1 VRVLGTKDVLPGN
14 DIINYYPHMS
24 KRYIYKIYMVNSRF
38 YVKYGQI
45 SEIIGDKLWM
55 RSEVHC
61 LCNLSSNR
69 ILTLKLGSKR
79 KDSSKN
85 SNLCSARDSV
95 EPIEIDGDSV
105 EPIEIGN
112 LVTVSNHGN
121 LFPIA
126 TVKQIN
132 YNEKNARVKWQV
144 SLKTDNVNLCHLEK
158 YLVDLSNKRKRKET
172 DFLHIEMNKQKSTLQ
187 TNDGTQL
194 KLQVLFYPRG
204 ICFFQV
210 KIIPSY
216 VPREQ

>member
-1 VRVLGTKDVLPGN
+1 
-14 DIINYYPHMS
+14 
-24 KRYIYKIYMVNSRF
+24 
-38 YVKYGQI
+38 
-45 SEIIGDKLWM
+45 M

-61 LCNLSSNR
+61 LCNLSSDR
-69 ILTLKLGSKR
+69 ILTLTLGSKR

-85 SNLCSARDSV
+85 SNLCSVRDSV
-95 EPIEIDGDSV
+95 EPIEIDGDSA
-105 EPIEIGN
+105 EPIEIGD

-132 YNEKNARVKWQV
+132 YNEKTVRVKWQV
-144 SLKTDNVNLCHLEK
+144 SLKTDTVNICHLEK

-194 KLQVLFYPRG
+194 KLPSSVLSKRNMLFSG
-204 ICFFQV
+204 ENNSKLCAKGAV
-210 KIIPSY
+210 KNLLYI
-216 VPREQ
+216 